1 MVAPDLPVPE
11 PQGEQQPWEAALTTF
26 VENLFMY
33 QLPQSPTAQ
42 RLFESFGT
50 PEDLGADNAA
60 SFYYRACAELLDDTR
75 EYMEAGGQI
84 RVIAELFE
92 LLRAEG
98 LKRDPEGG
106 ESTFITDFVGPKL
119 RALAHDIPVPPG
131 YKHNELAFTLEP
143 DLEYIKG
150 DSFQTELWQYG
161 RKYQG
166 QLRFWWLVG
175 RLDANGFLGAGA
187 PGDARW
193 ALEFHQGPRLLD
205 ALEHPVN
212 RGVWETLWAAVLR
225 CGEGMVAWGSDNE
238 NVQRLAEFKEAAR
251 RIAED
256 DRVELLWRGRFA
268 MMLEE
273 LEGE

>member
-1 MVAPDLPVPE
+1 MAAPALSVPE
-11 PQGEQQPWEAALTTF
+11 PQCEQQPWEAALTTF

-42 RLFESFGT
+42 RLFESFDT
-50 PEDLGADNAA
+50 PENLRVGSPA
-60 SFYYRACAELLDDTR
+60 SFYHRACAELLDDTR

-84 RVIAELFE
+84 KVIAELFG

-98 LKRDPEGG
+98 LKRDLGDD
-106 ESTFITDFVGPKL
+106 ESTLTTDFVGPKL

-143 DLEYIKG
+143 DPAYVTG

-161 RKYQG
+161 RKHQG
-166 QLRFWWLVG
+166 QLRFWSLVG
-175 RLDANGFLGAGA
+175 CLDADGFLGTA
-187 PGDARW
+187 PGDGRW
-193 ALEFHQGPRLLD
+193 ALEFHQGPWLLD
-205 ALEHPVN
+205 ALEHPAN

-225 CGEGMVAWGSDNE
+225 CGEGMVAWGSGNE
-238 NVQRLAEFKEAAR
+238 DVQRLAEFKDAAR
-251 RIAED
+251 TVAQDE
-256 DRVELLWRGRFA
+256 RVGLLWRGRFA

-273 LEGE
+273 LGED